1 MLLAR
6 SPIMGFF
13 LEAKYRSRK
22 SFIGATISKLDIA
35 KVKRM
40 SRILD
45 ERGHQTVS
53 VVCVAE
59 ICSCPLARK
68 LSISGFQGKGIMSM
82 LFGADAGRF

>member
-6 SPIMGFF
+6 NPMMGFF

-22 SFIGATISKLDIA
+22 SFIGATISKLDVA
-35 KVKRM
+35 KAKRT

-53 VVCVAE
+53 VVCVAM
-59 ICSCPLARK
+59 ICSCPLVRK
-68 LSISGFQGKGIMSM
+68 LSLSGIHEKGIVSI
-82 LFGADAGRF
+82 LFGAEADRL